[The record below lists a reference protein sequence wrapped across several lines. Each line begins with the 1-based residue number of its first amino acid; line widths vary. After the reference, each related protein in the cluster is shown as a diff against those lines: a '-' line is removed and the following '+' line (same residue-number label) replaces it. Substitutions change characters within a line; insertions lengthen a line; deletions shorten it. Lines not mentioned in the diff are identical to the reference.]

1 MNKQV
6 RIIARLDVKSDNV
19 IKGVN
24 FEGLRVIGSPWEL
37 ALKYIEQGA
46 DELLYLDTVA
56 SLYGRSNLFDVIKR
70 TAEHVDIP
78 IIAGGG
84 IRSLEDID
92 NLLKAGADKVAINTY
107 AVNNPNFIESAVKKY
122 GSQCIVASINAKK
135 IEDGKWVVWTDN
147 AREPTKKDV
156 FEWALELQ
164 SLNVGEILITSIDND
179 GTLKG
184 FNSDLAQNIAPFLKV
199 PFIFG
204 GGYSPLEDLGPLLD
218 HEVNGIVIGSAL
230 HYDKVNI
237 KEIKD
242 KLSEIGIDIRTDL
255 PIPLTK
261 FNKTSNKN
269 VSIIDY
275 GVGNTFGLMQSLKK
289 IGVKTNIIT
298 TADEIN
304 NAERIILPGVGA
316 FSFAINKLKELKLID
331 GINEF
336 VKDGKPLLGICLGAQ
351 LLLDESHEDGINK
364 GLSLIPGMVSLIDNT
379 NKCKVPH
386 VGWSSIYK
394 TETYGES
401 CEIASKILDGG
412 KAYFVHSYEMKV
424 PNEYVMMRTNY
435 HGNEIN
441 AFIKNNNIYGLQF
454 HPEKSGK
461 FGLNILK
468 NFSEL

>member
-1 MNKQV
+1 MNNQL

-37 ALKYIEQGA
+37 ALKYVEQGA
-46 DELLYLDTVA
+46 DEILYLDTVA

-70 TAEHVDIP
+70 TAEHVNIP

-107 AVNNPNFIESAVKKY
+107 AVNNPNFIDLAVKKY

-135 IEDGKWVVWTDN
+135 NKDGKWVAWTDN

-184 FNSDLAQNIAPFLKV
+184 LNSEITQKIAPFLKV

-204 GGYSPLEDLGPLLD
+204 GGYSPLEGLEFLLD
-218 HEVNGIVIGSAL
+218 YDVNGIVVGSAL
-230 HYDKVNI
+230 HYDKVKI

-242 KLSEIGIDIRTDL
+242 ELSEIGIETRSEL
-255 PIPLTK
+255 PITLTK
-261 FNKTSNKN
+261 FNKSSNKN

-275 GVGNTFGLMQSLKK
+275 GVGNTFGLIQSLKK
-289 IGVKTNIIT
+289 IGVKANIIRS
-298 TADEIN
+298 AIEIS

-316 FSFAINKLKELKLID
+316 FSFAINKLKELELIES
-331 GINEF
+331 INSF
-336 VKDGKPLLGICLGAQ
+336 VNNGKPILGICLGAQ
-351 LLLDESHEDGINK
+351 LLLDESYEDGTNK
-364 GLSLIPGMVSLIDNT
+364 GLSLIPGVASLIDNKA
-379 NKCKVPH
+379 KCKVPH
-386 VGWSSIYK
+386 VGWSAICK
-394 TETYGES
+394 TKTYGEN
-401 CEIASKILDGG
+401 CELASKINDGG

-424 PNEYVMMRTNY
+424 PDKHVMMTTNY
-435 HGNEIN
+435 QGNEIN
-441 AFIKNNNIYGLQF
+441 AFIKKNNIYGFQF
-454 HPEKSGK
+454 HPEKSGN

-468 NFSEL
+468 IFSEL

>member
-1 MNKQV
+1 MSKQL

-37 ALKYIEQGA
+37 ALKYVEQGA

-70 TAEHVDIP
+70 TAENIDIP

-84 IRSLEDID
+84 VRSLEDID

-107 AVNNPNFIESAVKKY
+107 AVNNPNFIELAVKKY

-184 FNSDLAQNIAPFLKV
+184 LNSDITQKIAPFLKV

-204 GGYSPLEDLGPLLD
+204 GGYSPLEDLEFLLNHD
-218 HEVNGIVIGSAL
+218 VDGIVLGSAL
-230 HYDKVNI
+230 HYDKVKI

-242 KLSEIGIDIRTDL
+242 ELLGIGIDTRNEL
-255 PIPLTK
+255 PIILSK
-261 FNKTSNKN
+261 FDKTSNKN

-275 GVGNTFGLMQSLKK
+275 GVGNTFGLIQSLKK
-289 IGVKTNIIT
+289 IGVKASIIRSALEIRN
-298 TADEIN
+298 AD
-304 NAERIILPGVGA
+304 RIILPGVGA
-316 FSFAINKLKELKLID
+316 FSFAMNKLKELQLIESL
-331 GINEF
+331 NSF
-336 VKDGKPLLGICLGAQ
+336 VKSGKPILGICLGAQ
-351 LLLDESHEDGINK
+351 LLLDESYEGGTNE
-364 GLSLIPGMVSLIDNT
+364 GLSFIPGEVSLIDNAD
-379 NKCKVPH
+379 KCKVPH
-386 VGWSSIYK
+386 VGWSAIYK
-394 TETYGES
+394 TKTHGEN
-401 CEIASKILDGG
+401 CEIASKINDGG

-424 PNEYVMMRTNY
+424 PDEYVMMTANY
-435 HGNEIN
+435 QGKEIN
-441 AFIKNNNIYGLQF
+441 AFIKKNNIYGFQF
-454 HPEKSGK
+454 HPEKSGN
-461 FGLNILK
+461 FGLNIL
-468 NFSEL
+468 NLFNEV